1 MFACFVTRQSTT
13 GDAYPQVIR
22 GSLQLVSATICFG
35 SNRQVVRGKY
45 CTELA
50 AHTILPVLCSMAP
63 HSFTRYQDLRDREA
77 QMVHFHLTDTISLS
91 DLKFELRFIS
101 LQLDPVHTNSTTQVT
116 GLRSLSLSHMQS
128 RHRNFSKQ
136 DRQRTGPRL
145 LHMPI

>member
-22 GSLQLVSATICFG
+22 GSLQLVSATICFS

-77 QMVHFHLTDTISLS
+77 QMVHFHLKDTISLS
-91 DLKFELRFIS
+91 DLTFELRFIS
-101 LQLDPVHTNSTTQVT
+101 LQMDPCNSTTQVT

-128 RHRNFSKQ
+128 RHRKLSKQ